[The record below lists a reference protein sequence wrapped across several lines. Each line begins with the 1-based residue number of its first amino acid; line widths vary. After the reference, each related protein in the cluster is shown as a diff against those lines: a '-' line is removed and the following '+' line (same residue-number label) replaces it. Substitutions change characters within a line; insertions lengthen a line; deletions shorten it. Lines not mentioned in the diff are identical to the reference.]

1 MKLNAEAITKLL
13 AWAYEKSV
21 QGGVPKTQSAAELAT
36 EYMKREG
43 TLTEKANALIRAQ
56 NTKAAA
62 TGFLTGLGGLVTL
75 PVAVPANIASAIYL
89 QLRMVAAIAIL
100 AGCDPGDDRVK
111 ALSIA
116 CLAGNAA
123 KGILKNA
130 GIAVGTKLTEQVLAR
145 MSGEVAKRVNQA
157 VAVKL
162 AAKLGQNGAASLAK
176 VVPVVG
182 GVTNALFDGITTNIV
197 GNVARDTFV
206 GENSIR
212 NSSRALRTVRRAFC
226 I

>member
-1 MKLNAEAITKLL
+1 MIPNAESITKLL
-13 AWAYEKSV
+13 GWAYDKAV
-21 QGGVPKTQSAAELAT
+21 HGGLPKTQSAAELAAD
-36 EYMKREG
+36 YLKREG
-43 TLTEKANALIRAQ
+43 TLKDKANALIRAQ

-62 TGFLTGLGGLVTL
+62 TGFLTGLGGLVTM
-75 PVAVPANIASAIYL
+75 PVAVPANIASALYL

-100 AGCDPGDDRVK
+100 AGCNPEDDRVK
-111 ALSIA
+111 AISIA

-145 MSGEVAKRVNQA
+145 LSGEVAKRANQA

-162 AAKLGQNGAASLAK
+162 AAKLGQNSATSLAK
-176 VVPVVG
+176 AVPVVG

-206 GENSIR
+206 GKT
-212 NSSRALRTVRRAFC
+212 A
-226 I
+226 

>member
-13 AWAYEKSV
+13 AWAYEKAV
-21 QGGVPKTQSAAELAT
+21 QGGVPKTQSAAELAE

-43 TLTEKANALIRAQ
+43 TLTEKANALMRAQ

-100 AGCDPGDDRVK
+100 AGCDPEDDRVK

-145 MSGEVAKRVNQA
+145 LSGEVAKRVNQA

-162 AAKLGQNGAASLAK
+162 AAKLGQNGVASLAK

-206 GENSIR
+206 GK
-212 NSSRALRTVRRAFC
+212 TV
-226 I
+226 

>member
-1 MKLNAEAITKLL
+1 MKLKQDTITKLL
-13 AWAYEKSV
+13 AWVYDKSV
-21 QGGVPKTQSAAELAT
+21 QGGMPKAQSAAELAA
-36 EYMKREG
+36 EYQTRDG
-43 TLTEKANALIRAQ
+43 TLTEKVNALIRAQ

-62 TGFLTGLGGLVTL
+62 AGFLTGVGGVVTL
-75 PVAVPANIASAIYL
+75 PVAVPANIISSFYL

-100 AGCDPGDDRVK
+100 AGFDPEDDRVK

-123 KGILKNA
+123 KSILRNVGIV
-130 GIAVGTKLTEQVLAR
+130 VGTKLTEQVLAK
-145 MSGEVAKRVNQA
+145 MSGEVTKKVGQA
-157 VAVKL
+157 VAMKL
-162 AAKLGQNGAASLAK
+162 AAKLGQSGATTVAN

-206 GENSIR
+206 GK
-212 NSSRALRTVRRAFC
+212 A
-226 I
+226 

>member
-13 AWAYEKSV
+13 AWAYEKAV
-21 QGGVPKTQSAAELAT
+21 QGGAPKTQSAVELAE
-36 EYMKREG
+36 EYMRREG

-100 AGCDPGDDRVK
+100 SGCDPEDDRVK

-130 GIAVGTKLTEQVLAR
+130 GIAIGTKLTEQVLAR

-176 VVPVVG
+176 IVPVVG

-206 GENSIR
+206 GKT
-212 NSSRALRTVRRAFC
+212 A
-226 I
+226 